1 MERDDEQRA
10 AQARR
15 DAWWTAKVV
24 HLTQYR
30 EEKKRLQR
38 EAEHLRQQP
47 WWPQTSGVR
56 SSSLGHRTPS

>member
-1 MERDDEQRA
+1 MERDDERRA

-30 EEKKRLQR
+30 EEKERLQQ
-38 EAEHLRQQP
+38 EALGLLLEP
-47 WWPQTSGVR
+47 WWPQTSGAK
-56 SSSLGHRTPS
+56 SSSHRHRTPS

>member
-1 MERDDEQRA
+1 MERDDERRA

-30 EEKKRLQR
+30 EEKERLQQ
-38 EAEHLRQQP
+38 EADRLRQQP

-56 SSSLGHRTPS
+56 SSSPRHRTPS

>member
-1 MERDDEQRA
+1 MERDDERRA

-30 EEKKRLQR
+30 EEKARLHQ
-38 EAEHLRQQP
+38 EAERLRQQP
-47 WWPQTSGVR
+47 WWPQTSGAR
-56 SSSLGHRTPS
+56 SSSHRHRTPS